1 MRKILLLLLFA
12 CTLTMSVSAQKKST
26 PKGKATPTKT
36 QAKKTTQ
43 KTPQKKSAERKNVP
57 TTKAIQSLQVEQAD
71 LQKQIKESQNL
82 LNSTKKDVKTQIS
95 NLAIID
101 GQITA
106 QQKYVNNIQTEV
118 DTLTHSINVLS
129 KELVK
134 LEQELNECKS
144 KYTHGVMY
152 MYRNRLMQNKL
163 MFIFAAK
170 DFKQMYRR
178 IRYAEEYTKY
188 QRAQG
193 AIVQKKEEAVNAKK
207 AELEQTNAEK
217 QNLLAEG
224 RTQQA
229 NLEKQKEQRQG
240 IINELNKKQKEIQST
255 LASQQK
261 KKQQLDRRI
270 DQLIQE
276 EIRKAEERRKAEEA
290 KRKAEEAKRRAEEE
304 AKRKKESAN
313 NNKKKKGGTTTPA
326 PSAPSPAP
334 HYNAPDD
341 ADRKLS
347 SNFAANQGRLPVPIT
362 GSYIISAHFGSYNPE
377 GLAGVVLDNK
387 GTDYTGKAGAQARCI
402 FDGEVSYIMEMYGMK
417 NILVRHGSYI
427 SVYCNLSSVSVRVGQ
442 KVTTRQILGTV
453 ASDGAGRA
461 TLHFQLRKETSKLNP
476 ERWIGK

>member
-1 MRKILLLLLFA
+1 MHNMRRILLLMLFA
-12 CTLTMSVSAQKKST
+12 CTLTLSMSAQKKST

-36 QAKKTTQ
+36 QKN
-43 KTPQKKSAERKNVP
+43 KTPQKKAAEPKNVP
-57 TTKAIQSLQVEQAD
+57 TTKAIQNLKLEQAD
-71 LQKQIKESQNL
+71 LQKQINESQNL
-82 LNSTKKDVKTQIS
+82 LSTTKKDVKSQLS

-106 QQKYVNNIQTEV
+106 QQTYVNNIQTEV
-118 DTLTHSINVLS
+118 DTLTRSIGVLTT
-129 KELVK
+129 ELAQ
-134 LEQELNECKS
+134 LEKELNECKS

-163 MFIFAAK
+163 MFVFAAK

-178 IRYAEEYTKY
+178 IRYAQEYTKY

-207 AELEQTNAEK
+207 AELEQTNTEK
-217 QNLLAEG
+217 QQLLAEG

-229 NLEKQKEQRQG
+229 NLEEQKKKRQG
-240 IINELNKKQKEIQST
+240 IIAELNKKQKEIQST
-255 LASQQK
+255 LATQQK

-276 EIRKAEERRKAEEA
+276 EIRKAEQRRKAEEA
-290 KRKAEEAKRRAEEE
+290 KRKAEEAKRKAQEE
-304 AKRKKESAN
+304 ANRKKEN
-313 NNKKKKGGTTTPA
+313 GNKKKKGSTTTPT
-326 PSAPSPAP
+326 PSTPSSTP

-347 SNFAANQGRLPVPIT
+347 SNFASNQGRLPVPIT
-362 GSYIISAHFGSYNPE
+362 GSYIICAHYGSYNPE
-377 GLAGVVLDNK
+377 GLDGVVLDNK

-402 FDGEVSYIMEMYGMK
+402 FDGEVTYIMEMYGMK
-417 NILVRHGSYI
+417 NVLVRHGSYI

-442 KVTTRQILGTV
+442 KVTARQTLGNV
-453 ASDGAGRA
+453 ATDAAGRA

-476 ERWIGK
+476 ERWIGR

>member
-1 MRKILLLLLFA
+1 MRKILLLMLLA
-12 CTLTMSVSAQKKST
+12 CTLTTSVSAQKKST

-36 QAKKTTQ
+36 QKKQ
-43 KTPQKKSAERKNVP
+43 TPQKKTAEQKNVP
-57 TTKAIQSLQVEQAD
+57 TTKAIQNLKLEQAD

-95 NLAIID
+95 NLAILD
-101 GQITA
+101 GQISA
-106 QQKYVNNIQTEV
+106 QQTYVNNIQTEV
-118 DTLTHSINVLS
+118 DTLTHSIHVLS
-129 KELVK
+129 NELVK
-134 LEQELNECKS
+134 LEKELNECKS

-178 IRYAEEYTKY
+178 IRYAEEFTKY

-207 AELEQTNAEK
+207 AELEQTNAAK
-217 QNLLAEG
+217 QNLLSEG

-229 NLEKQKEQRQG
+229 NLEEQKKTRQG

-255 LASQQK
+255 LAAQQK

-304 AKRKKESAN
+304 ARRKKDSGN
-313 NNKKKKGGTTTPA
+313 TKKKKGSTSTTT
-326 PSAPSPAP
+326 PSAPSQTPN
-334 HYNAPDD
+334 YNAPDD

-377 GLAGVVLDNK
+377 GLDGVILDNK

-402 FDGEVSYIMEMYGMK
+402 FDGEVTYIMEMYGMK
-417 NILVRHGSYI
+417 NVLVRHGSYI
-427 SVYCNLSSVSVRVGQ
+427 SVYCNLRSVSVRVGQ
-442 KVTTRQILGTV
+442 KVTTRQILGNI
-453 ASDGAGRA
+453 ASDSSGRA

-476 ERWIGK
+476 ERWIGR

>member
-1 MRKILLLLLFA
+1 MHNMRRILLLLLCAF
-12 CTLTMSVSAQKKST
+12 TLTLSTSAQKKGT
-26 PKGKATPTKT
+26 TKGKATPTKT
-36 QAKKTTQ
+36 QQK
-43 KTPQKKSAERKNVP
+43 KTPQKKTAEQKNVP
-57 TTKAIQSLQVEQAD
+57 TTKAIQNLKNEQAD
-71 LQKQIKESQNL
+71 LQKQIKESQAL
-82 LNSTKKDVKTQIS
+82 LNTTKKDVKTQIS

-106 QQKYVNNIQTEV
+106 QTTYVNNIQTEV
-118 DTLTHSINVLS
+118 DTLTHSINVLAQELVQLE
-129 KELVK
+129 KELS
-134 LEQELNECKS
+134 ECKS

-163 MFIFAAK
+163 MFVFAAK

-178 IRYAEEYTKY
+178 IRYAQEFAKY

-207 AELEQTNAEK
+207 AELEQTNHEK
-217 QNLLAEG
+217 QQLLAEG

-229 NLEKQKEQRQG
+229 NLEEQKKKRQG
-240 IINELNKKQKEIQST
+240 MIEELNKKQKEIQST

-290 KRKAEEAKRRAEEE
+290 KRKAEEAKRKAAEEAE
-304 AKRKKESAN
+304 KKKDN
-313 NNKKKKGGTTTPA
+313 GKKKKKGDKTTPA
-326 PSAPSPAP
+326 PEKPSPTP
-334 HYNAPDD
+334 QYNAPDD

-362 GSYIISAHFGSYNPE
+362 GSYIITAHFGSYNPE

-387 GTDYTGKAGAQARCI
+387 GTDYTGKPGAQARCI
-402 FDGEVSYIMEMYGMK
+402 FDGEVTYIMEMYGMK
-417 NILVRHGSYI
+417 NVLVRHGSYI

-442 KVTTRQILGTV
+442 KVTTRQILGNV

-476 ERWIGK
+476 ERWIGR

>member
-1 MRKILLLLLFA
+1 MRKLLLLLLFA
-12 CTLTMSVSAQKKST
+12 CTLTLSVSAQKKST
-26 PKGKATPTKT
+26 PKGKATTTKT
-36 QAKKTTQ
+36 QKKR
-43 KTPQKKSAERKNVP
+43 TPQKKKTAEQKDVP
-57 TTKAIQSLQVEQAD
+57 TTKTIQNLKNEQAD
-71 LQKQIKESQNL
+71 LQKQITESQSL
-82 LNSTKKDVKTQIS
+82 LNTTKKDVKTQIS

-118 DTLTHSINVLS
+118 DTLAHSISILT
-129 KELVK
+129 KELAK
-134 LEQELNECKS
+134 LEKELNECKS

-152 MYRNRLMQNKL
+152 MYRNRLMENKL

-207 AELEQTNAEK
+207 AELEKTNIQK
-217 QNLLAEG
+217 QKLLAEG

-229 NLEKQKEQRQG
+229 NLEDQKKKRQG
-240 IINELNKKQKEIQST
+240 LIAELNKKQKEIQSA

-276 EIRKAEERRKAEEA
+276 EIRKAEQRRKAEEA
-290 KRKAEEAKRRAEEE
+290 KRKAEEAKRRAAED
-304 AKRKKESAN
+304 AKRKKGNGGKGKKEGKVSSENSSN
-313 NNKKKKGGTTTPA
+313 N
-326 PSAPSPAP
+326 SSPK
-334 HYNAPDD
+334 YNAPDD
-341 ADRKLS
+341 TDRKLS

-362 GSYIISAHFGSYNPE
+362 GSYIISAHYGSYNPE

-402 FDGEVSYIMEMYGMK
+402 FDGEVTYIMEMYGMK
-417 NILVRHGSYI
+417 NVLVRHGSYI
-427 SVYCNLSSVSVRVGQ
+427 SVYCNLRSVSVRVGQ
-442 KVTTRQILGTV
+442 KVSTRQTLGTI
-453 ASDGAGRA
+453 ASDASGRA

-476 ERWIGK
+476 ERWIGR